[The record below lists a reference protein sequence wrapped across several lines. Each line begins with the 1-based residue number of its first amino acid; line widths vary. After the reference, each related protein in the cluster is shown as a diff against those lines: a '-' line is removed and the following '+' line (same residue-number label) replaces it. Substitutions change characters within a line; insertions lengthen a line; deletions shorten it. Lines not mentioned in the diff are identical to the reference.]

1 MWNRIHLATLAYNFF
16 ENSTRSIMILYLSIG
31 LVLNYSL
38 ISISPRNRPITLI
51 STWSKAY
58 FALETIVF
66 MRGSNSMYINKCI
79 FSNWI
84 EFFVIY
90 CRCSECGT
98 IKEEY
103 SDEELGLCIINLGTF
118 IHREPS
124 LAAPLLPEILR
135 VVTKS
140 VSSFISPVFN
150 SFFATIY
157 HKNIRSQSGS

>member
-1 MWNRIHLATLAYNFF
+1 MWNRIHLATLFFTYNFF
-16 ENSTRSIMILYLSIG
+16 ENSTWSIILYRSIG
-31 LVLNYSL
+31 LALNCSL

-66 MRGSNSMYINKCI
+66 TRGSNSMYINKCI

-84 EFFVIY
+84 EFLTIY

-140 VSSFISPVFN
+140 VSNFISPVFN
-150 SFFATIY
+150 CFATML
-157 HKNIRSQSGS
+157 